1 MYYLADPSLNF
12 NKLKAIYMIEILII
26 MFSGIVLGF
35 IFRKKRSMIT
45 AADKLA
51 GWSIYLLLFLLG
63 LSIGNNELIINNF
76 ARIGLNSILLTIS
89 GISGSVLLSYIAY
102 RFFFKK
108 DEVL

>member
-1 MYYLADPSLNF
+1 MV
-12 NKLKAIYMIEILII
+12 EILII

-35 IFRKKRSMIT
+35 IFRKKRTLIT

-63 LSIGNNELIINNF
+63 LSIGNNELIITNF
-76 ARIGLNSILLTIS
+76 AQIGFNSIMLTLS
-89 GISGSVLLSYIAY
+89 GISGSVILSFLAY
-102 RFFFKK
+102 KFFFKK

>member
-1 MYYLADPSLNF
+1 MV
-12 NKLKAIYMIEILII
+12 EILII

-35 IFRKKRSMIT
+35 IFRKKRSLIT

-76 ARIGLNSILLTIS
+76 GQIGFNSIMLTFS
-89 GISGSVLLSYIAY
+89 GISGSVILSFFAY
-102 RFFFKK
+102 KFLFKK
-108 DEVL
+108 DELL